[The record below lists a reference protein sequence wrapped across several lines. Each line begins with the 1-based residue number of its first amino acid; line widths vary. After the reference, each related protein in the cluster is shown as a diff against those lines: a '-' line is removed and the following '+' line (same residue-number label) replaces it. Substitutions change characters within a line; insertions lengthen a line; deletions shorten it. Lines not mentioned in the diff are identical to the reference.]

1 MTAGWQGPALVFLLV
16 AVIIAIGFGP
26 AIYREYKT
34 SRTLAHGVDASAQV
48 LAIHETGSVHNNQPE
63 VRIQLEV
70 KPAERTAF
78 KATVT
83 TFMSPVYLP
92 RFQPG
97 ATVVVRYDPAAPKS
111 VALVPDE
118 GN

>member
-1 MTAGWQGPALVFLLV
+1 MTVQWQGPAIVFALV
-16 AVIIAIGFGP
+16 AVIIAVGFGP
-26 AIYREYKT
+26 AIYREVKA
-34 SRTLAHGVDASAQV
+34 SRTLKHGVDASARV
-48 LAIHETGSVHNNQPE
+48 LAIKETGSLHNNQPE

-70 KPAERTAF
+70 KPADAAAF
-78 KATVT
+78 NATVT

-97 ATVVVRYDPAAPKS
+97 ATVAVRYDPASPQN

-118 GN
+118 GH